1 MKCLVPFIFSLTL
14 QGDFMLYSL
23 LKRSKIILIILA
35 IVAGLLAY
43 VLIQVQQQ
51 DLLEGFTWGN
61 GRTEAI
67 EVDITT
73 KYGGRLEQVLVKEG
87 DKVKIGQELV
97 RFDTQELAAQL
108 RRAQAEVRRTEQA
121 KNFST
126 AVIRQRKSELSL
138 AKKDMER
145 SKGLYENDSIS
156 LERLQHDETA
166 VETAMA
172 TLAAAKAQLFDAIAT
187 IEAAIAN
194 TELIKTQLDDS
205 VLKAPING
213 RVLYRLAEPGEVLPG
228 GGKVLTVLDPT
239 DIYMTLFLPTQKAAR
254 VAIGAE
260 ARVVLDGIEG
270 IAIPAKV
277 FFVAPRAQFTPKE
290 VETRTEREKLMFRL
304 KVQLDAGFLEAHAA
318 LAKTGIPGIAYIR
331 LDETSQWPV
340 SLQIAEHP

>member
-1 MKCLVPFIFSLTL
+1 
-14 QGDFMLYSL
+14 MLNSL
-23 LKRSKIILIILA
+23 LKRSRIILIILA
-35 IVAGLLAY
+35 IIMGVLAY
-43 VLIQVQQQ
+43 VLTQVRQP
-51 DLLEGFTWGN
+51 DLPESFAWGN

-87 DKVKIGQELV
+87 DKVEIAQELV

-121 KNFST
+121 KNFSI
-126 AVIRQRKSELSL
+126 AVITQRKSELSL

-156 LERLQHDETA
+156 LEQLQRDETA

-172 TLAAAKAQLFDAIAT
+172 TLAAAQAQLFNAIAA

-205 VLKAPING
+205 TLKAPING

-239 DIYMTLFLPTQKAAR
+239 DIYMTLFLPTQKAAK
-254 VAIGAE
+254 VAVGAE
-260 ARVVLDGIEG
+260 ARIVLNG
-270 IAIPAKV
+270 IAGIVIPAKV
-277 FFVAPRAQFTPKE
+277 SFVAPRAQFTPKE

-340 SLQIAEHP
+340 LLQIAERP

>member
-1 MKCLVPFIFSLTL
+1 MGV
-14 QGDFMLYSL
+14 
-23 LKRSKIILIILA
+23 
-35 IVAGLLAY
+35 LAY
-43 VLIQVQQQ
+43 VLTQVRQP
-51 DLLEGFTWGN
+51 DLPESFAWGN

-87 DKVKIGQELV
+87 DKVEIAQELV

-121 KNFST
+121 KNFSI
-126 AVIRQRKSELSL
+126 AVITQRKSELSL

-156 LERLQHDETA
+156 LEQLQRDETA

-172 TLAAAKAQLFDAIAT
+172 TLAAAQAQLFNAIAA

-205 VLKAPING
+205 TLKAPING

-239 DIYMTLFLPTQKAAR
+239 DIYMTLFLPTQKAAK
-254 VAIGAE
+254 VAVGAE
-260 ARVVLDGIEG
+260 ARIVLNG
-270 IAIPAKV
+270 IAGIVIPAKV
-277 FFVAPRAQFTPKE
+277 SFVAPRAQFTPKE

-340 SLQIAEHP
+340 LLQIAERP